1 MIADPENPP
10 LLVNHEIARKTR
22 LAAAAVLAAGFGTSV
37 EAAHPLLTEDTGTQG
52 DGNYQLELMLDKT
65 RDNPPG
71 VTVRELQTA
80 AVLSYGLLENADL
93 QVGLPVLRQHT
104 HDAGGRHARKGPL
117 DASLD
122 LKWRFYEREA
132 LSLAFKPGIT
142 LPTGDAGRG
151 FGAGRATWGALL
163 VLSYEPGPLA
173 FHSHLGYRRNNNTVD
188 QRSDLMHL
196 SGALAWKATDRLK
209 LVADFSAD
217 SNPDGAD
224 RSSIRYRVLGFIYSP
239 TPAFDLDAGLKHGHG
254 RAATDRAFLLG
265 ATFRW

>member
-1 MIADPENPP
+1 MT
-10 LLVNHEIARKTR
+10 TR
-22 LAAAAVLAAGFGTSV
+22 LAAALLAAASAAA

-52 DGNYQLELMLDKT
+52 EGKYQLELMVDKT
-65 RDNPPG
+65 RDHPSG
-71 VTVRELQTA
+71 AKVRELQTT

-104 HDAGGRHARKGPL
+104 HDAGGRHARRGPL

-122 LKWRFYEREA
+122 VKWRFIEREA
-132 LSLAFKPGIT
+132 LSLALKPGIT

-151 FGAGRATWGALL
+151 FGAGRATWGALV

-173 FHSHLGYRRNNNTVD
+173 LHSHLGYRRNNNSTD
-188 QRSDLMHL
+188 QHSDLLHL
-196 SGALAWKATDRLK
+196 SGALTWKATDRLK

-217 SNPDGAD
+217 TNPDKAD
-224 RSSIRYRVLGFIYSP
+224 RSSVRYRILGLIYSP

-254 RAATDRAFLLG
+254 RAATDHALVFG

>member
-1 MIADPENPP
+1 MNP
-10 LLVNHEIARKTR
+10 NAAHKTC
-22 LAAAAVLAAGFGTSV
+22 LAAAALLAATCLLPA

-52 DGNYQLELMLDKT
+52 EGKYQLELMADKT

-71 VTVRELQTA
+71 VTVRELQTT

-93 QVGLPVLRQHT
+93 QVGLPELRQHT

-122 LKWRFYEREA
+122 LKWRFFEREA
-132 LSLAFKPGIT
+132 LSLALKPGIT
-142 LPTGDAGRG
+142 LPTGDENRG
-151 FGAGRATWGALL
+151 FGAGRATWGTLL

-173 FHSHLGYRRNNNTVD
+173 FHSHLGYRRNNNAVD
-188 QRSDLMHL
+188 QRRDLMHL
-196 SGALAWKATDRLK
+196 SGALTWKATDRLK

-265 ATFRW
+265 ATLRW

>member
-1 MIADPENPP
+1 MH
-10 LLVNHEIARKTR
+10 HEIARKIRIT
-22 LAAAAVLAAGFGTSV
+22 LSAILAAGFVPSI

-52 DGNYQLELMLDKT
+52 DGKFQLELMADKT

-71 VTVRELQTA
+71 VTVRELQTT

-93 QVGLPVLRQHT
+93 QFGLPALRQHT
-104 HDAGGRHARKGPL
+104 HDAGGRHARRGAL

-122 LKWRFYEREA
+122 LKWRFLEREA
-132 LSLAFKPGIT
+132 LSLAFKPGIA
-142 LPTGDAGRG
+142 LPTGDADRG

-173 FHSHLGYRRNNNTVD
+173 VHSHLGYRRNNNAVD
-188 QRSDLMHL
+188 QRSDLMHF

-217 SNPDGAD
+217 SNPDRSD
-224 RSSIRYRVLGFIYSP
+224 RSSIRYRVLGLIYSP
-239 TPAFDLDAGLKHGHG
+239 TPALDLDAGLKHGHG
-254 RAATDRAFLLG
+254 RAATDHAVLFG

>member
-1 MIADPENPP
+1 MIANPP
-10 LLVNHEIARKTR
+10 TPLTLVSHEIVRMIR
-22 LAAAAVLAAGFGTSV
+22 IVLAAVLAAGFGPTV

-52 DGNYQLELMLDKT
+52 DGKYQLELMVDKT
-65 RDNPPG
+65 RDTPPG

-142 LPTGDAGRG
+142 LPTGDANRG

-173 FHSHLGYRRNNNTVD
+173 FHSHVGYRRNNNTVD

-196 SGALAWKATDRLK
+196 SGALAWKATERLK

>member
-1 MIADPENPP
+1 MTADPENPP

-151 FGAGRATWGALL
+151 FGAGRAAAHGA
-163 VLSYEPGPLA
+163 SGAQRWPAACAPREAGFGDGAAGTAPSCIFPARSPG
-173 FHSHLGYRRNNNTVD
+173 RR
-188 QRSDLMHL
+188 RSD
-196 SGALAWKATDRLK
+196 SNWSPTSAPIPTRTERIAAQSATGCWD
-209 LVADFSAD
+209 
-217 SNPDGAD
+217 
-224 RSSIRYRVLGFIYSP
+224 SSIRRHRRSISM
-239 TPAFDLDAGLKHGHG
+239 PA
-254 RAATDRAFLLG
+254 
-265 ATFRW
+265 

>member
-1 MIADPENPP
+1 M
-10 LLVNHEIARKTR
+10 NHEIARKTR
-22 LAAAAVLAAGFGTSV
+22 LAAAAVLAAGFVPSV

-52 DGNYQLELMLDKT
+52 DGKYQLELMVDKT

-71 VTVRELQTA
+71 VTVRELQTT

-93 QVGLPVLRQHT
+93 QIGLPALRQHT
-104 HDAGGRHARKGPL
+104 HDAGGRHARRGPL

-122 LKWRFYEREA
+122 LKWRFLEREA

-151 FGAGRATWGALL
+151 FGAGRVNWGALL

-173 FHSHLGYRRNNNTVD
+173 VHSHLGYRRNNNTVD
-188 QRSDLMHL
+188 QRNDLVHL
-196 SGALAWKATDRLK
+196 SGALTWKATDRLK

-217 SNPDGAD
+217 TNPDKAD
-224 RSSIRYRVLGFIYSP
+224 RGSLRYRILGLIYSP
-239 TPAFDLDAGLKHGHG
+239 TPALDLDAGLKHGHG
-254 RAATDRAFLLG
+254 QAATDHAVLFG